1 MTSRLTDEKE
11 TGQRVVMTNKRR
23 KLVAAQQ
30 AFQRRINLKI
40 RHPDNSL
47 MDFKTAVAGIGKAQL
62 AYEKMFKEQQEWLEL
77 DKIYKPLNALQ
88 TANQVGLVQQAAKNF
103 ELSKQKLAAMTPVGV

>member
-1 MTSRLTDEKE
+1 ME
-11 TGQRVVMTNKRR
+11 TGVRRVMTNKRR

-30 AFQRRINLKI
+30 QFQRRTNLKI

-47 MDFKTAVAGIGKAQL
+47 MDYQTAVSGIGKAQM
-62 AYEKMFKEQQEWLEL
+62 AYEKMFKEQQEWLDL
-77 DKIYKPLNALQ
+77 DKVYRPANSMQ
-88 TANQVGLVQQAAKNF
+88 TANQVGLIQQAAKNF

>member
-1 MTSRLTDEKE
+1 
-11 TGQRVVMTNKRR
+11 MTNKRR
-23 KLVAAQQ
+23 KLVATQTALQK
-30 AFQRRINLKI
+30 RTNLKI

-47 MDFKTAVAGIGKAQL
+47 MDFKTAVTGIGKAQM

-77 DKIYKPLNALQ
+77 DKIYRPTNALQ
-88 TANQVGLVQQAAKNF
+88 TSNQVGLIQQAAKNF

>member
-1 MTSRLTDEKE
+1 MTA
-11 TGQRVVMTNKRR
+11 KRQ

-30 AFQRRINLKI
+30 AFQRRTNLKI

-47 MDFKTAVAGIGKAQL
+47 MDYKTAVAGIGNAQM

-77 DKIYKPLNALQ
+77 DKVYRPANTLQ
-88 TANQVGLVQQAAKNF
+88 TSNQVGLIQQAAKNF